1 MDNDVVQ
8 ALRSDRESCDLY
20 LTAVVSR
27 VLGAPWDDAGH
38 LAASGQALSDLS
50 QIESFATEVRNP
62 YDSGARWCSVVMLA
76 RTRPED
82 PATVGDALT
91 HALRQETSRENL
103 RAIGLA
109 LAGADHLT
117 V

>member
-1 MDNDVVQ
+1 MRRLHHGAQVGLWPRNP
-8 ALRSDRESCDLY
+8 S
-20 LTAVVSR
+20 LTA
-27 VLGAPWDDAGH
+27 
-38 LAASGQALSDLS
+38 LAADRGARGTPAVRRERPSHHV
-50 QIESFATEVRNP
+50 TEVRNP

-82 PATVGDALT
+82 PATVGDALAN
-91 HALRQETSRENL
+91 ALRQETSRENL

-109 LAGADHLT
+109 LAGADPLT